1 MRFGGCPM
9 NAIIG
14 GKIILKDRIVE
25 DAVLLYSDVFEGI
38 VSKDEIPKNCDIIDA
53 KGGYV
58 APGLIDLHIHGYL
71 GKDVC
76 DGEEESIKTISKGL
90 LANGVTGYLPTTM
103 TVDMSVI
110 KKALEVCRSLK
121 EESKNWDGSQ
131 ILGCHAEGP
140 FISENKKGAQDAK
153 HILKPDAKFVK
164 EYSDI
169 ISIITLAPETD
180 TKDFETI
187 REISKDTDVVISMG
201 HTSADYETAMK
212 STNAGVKHVTHLFN
226 AMTPLSHRAP
236 GVVTAA
242 INSDVSCELIVDTFH
257 VDSSFYDMLFKLKG
271 RKLCFIT
278 DCLPAGGLP
287 EGEYTLG
294 GQKIIYK
301 GIVCRLEDGTVAGSV
316 LHLNKGVW
324 NVYKNSSI
332 PLNECVNGASLNP
345 ATTLGIA
352 DRKGS
357 IEVGKD
363 ADIIITDDQFNVEKT
378 IIGGVV
384 KYES

>member
-1 MRFGGCPM
+1 MK
-9 NAIIG
+9 AIIN
-14 GKIILKDRIVE
+14 GKIILKDRILE
-25 DAVLLYSDVFEGI
+25 DSVLLFSNVVEGI
-38 VSKDEIPKNCDIIDA
+38 VSSSQIPSGAEIIDA
-53 KGGYV
+53 CGGYV

-76 DGEEESIKTISKGL
+76 DCEEESIRTISKGL

-103 TVDMSVI
+103 TVDMKVI
-110 KKALEVCRSLK
+110 RGALEVCRKLK
-121 EESKNWDGSQ
+121 EESKTWEGSA

-140 FISENKKGAQDAK
+140 FISESKKGAQDAK
-153 HILKPDAKFVK
+153 HILKPDAEFVK
-164 EYSDI
+164 EYADI

-180 TKDFETI
+180 TEDFSAI
-187 REISKDTDVVISMG
+187 KEICKKTDVVVSMG

-212 STNAGVKHVTHLFN
+212 GTAAGVKHATHLFN
-226 AMTPLSHRAP
+226 AMTPLAHRAP

-242 INSDVSCELIVDTFH
+242 LNSDASCELIVDTFH
-257 VDSSFYDMLFKLKG
+257 VSTALYDLLWKIKG

-294 GQKIIYK
+294 GQKIIYR

-324 NVYKNSSI
+324 NVYTNSQI
-332 PLNECVNGASLNP
+332 PLWECVNGASLNP
-345 ATTLGIA
+345 ATVLGIEKN
-352 DRKGS
+352 KGS

-363 ADIIITDDQFNVEKT
+363 ADIIITDKEFNVEKT
-378 IIGGVV
+378 IIGGEIR
-384 KYES
+384 YGA

>member
-1 MRFGGCPM
+1 MK
-9 NAIIG
+9 AIVN
-14 GKIILKDRIVE
+14 GKIILKDRIAE
-25 DAVLLYSDVFEGI
+25 NRVLLFSDVIEGI
-38 VSKDEIPKNCDIIDA
+38 VDADSIPEGCEIIDA

-58 APGLIDLHIHGYL
+58 SPGLIDLHIHGYL

-76 DGEEESIKTISKGL
+76 DGEEESIRTISKGL
-90 LANGVTGYLPTTM
+90 LANGVTAYQPTTM
-103 TVDMSVI
+103 TEDMKVI
-110 KKALEVCRSLK
+110 RKALEVCRDLK
-121 EESKNWDGSQ
+121 EESKDWDGSI

-140 FISENKKGAQDAK
+140 FISESKKGAQDPK
-153 HILKPDAKFVK
+153 YILKPDAAFVK
-164 EYSDI
+164 EYADI
-169 ISIITLAPETD
+169 INLITLAPETD
-180 TKDFETI
+180 TEDFAAI
-187 REISKDTDVVISMG
+187 REICKDTDVVVSMG

-212 STNAGVKHVTHLFN
+212 STEVGVSHVTHLFN
-226 AMTPLSHRAP
+226 AMTPLAHRAP

-242 INSDVSCELIVDTFH
+242 FNSDVSCEVIVDAFH
-257 VDSSFYDMLFKLKG
+257 VSPVFYDLLWKIKG

-294 GQKIIYK
+294 GQKIIYR

-324 NVYKNSSI
+324 NVYTNSTI
-332 PLNECVNGASLNP
+332 PLWECVNGASLNP
-345 ATTLGIA
+345 ATTLGIEKT
-352 DRKGS
+352 KGS

-363 ADIIITDDQFNVEKT
+363 ADIIITDSEFNVEKT
-378 IIGGVV
+378 IIGGKI

>member
-1 MRFGGCPM
+1 MK
-9 NAIIG
+9 AIVN
-14 GKIILKDRIVE
+14 GKIILKDRITE
-25 DAVLLYSDVFEGI
+25 NRALLFSDVIEGI
-38 VSKDEIPKNCDIIDA
+38 VDADSIPEGYEIIDA

-58 APGLIDLHIHGYL
+58 SPGLIDLHIHGYL

-76 DGEEESIKTISKGL
+76 DGEEESIRTISKGL
-90 LANGVTGYLPTTM
+90 LANGVTAYQPTTM
-103 TVDMSVI
+103 TEDMKVI
-110 KKALEVCRSLK
+110 KKALEVCRNLK
-121 EESKNWDGSQ
+121 EESKDWDGSI

-140 FISENKKGAQDAK
+140 FISESKKGAQDPK
-153 HILKPDAKFVK
+153 YILKPDAAFVK
-164 EYSDI
+164 EYADI
-169 ISIITLAPETD
+169 INLITLAPETD
-180 TKDFETI
+180 TEDFAAI
-187 REISKDTDVVISMG
+187 REICRDTDVVVSMG

-212 STNAGVKHVTHLFN
+212 STEVGVSHVTHLFN
-226 AMTPLSHRAP
+226 AMTPLAHRAP

-242 INSDVSCELIVDTFH
+242 FNSDVSCEVIVDTFH
-257 VDSSFYDMLFKLKG
+257 VSPVFYDLLWKIKG

-294 GQKIIYK
+294 GQKIIYR

-324 NVYKNSSI
+324 NVYTNSSI
-332 PLNECVNGASLNP
+332 PLWECVNSASLNP
-345 ATTLGIA
+345 ATTLGIEKT
-352 DRKGS
+352 KGS

-363 ADIIITDDQFNVEKT
+363 ADIIITDSEFNVEKT
-378 IIGGVV
+378 IIGGKI